1 MMDDLGS
8 PDERRRRAMMMDGL
22 YKRGKY
28 GGRIALFLCIGIVF
42 GSMVFSAAAGRAE
55 SAPGTSFDVVAP
67 SGVLFVGE
75 QLEYNVSYSIF
86 SLGTVKLEIVDTA
99 QKNGVTVFRA
109 KAFMDSY
116 SGVPFVNLHW
126 IFYSEIDPH
135 LYSHFFSGIDNKD
148 SNNVSYSNYAFD
160 YSHDRVFV
168 ERGIRQE
175 HDSTIKTTDT
185 ISSTYQD
192 GLSLFYYARGNVHSN
207 GPENIPTFV
216 SEKKV
221 NTYINFTNTKTSS
234 EIDAVKYPIET
245 VEFEGRAD
253 FVGIFGL
260 TGGFSGWFS
269 NDEAAVPIVA
279 KMKVILGSIRL
290 ELVKWNR
297 PGWVPPRAHEE

>member
-1 MMDDLGS
+1 MDELGS
-8 PDERRRRAMMMDGL
+8 QDEHRRRSTLVDWFL
-22 YKRGKY
+22 KRGKY
-28 GGRIALFLCIGIVF
+28 KASIALFLCIGTLF
-42 GSMVFSAAAGRAE
+42 GSMIVSSASGRAE
-55 SAPGTSFDVVAP
+55 DTQDAKLDTVA
-67 SGVLFVGE
+67 SSRVFFVGE
-75 QLEYNVSYSIF
+75 RLEYEVSYSIF
-86 SLGTVKLEIVDTA
+86 SLGTVKIEIIDSA
-99 QKNGVTVFRA
+99 QKNGATVFRV

-135 LYSHFFSGIDNKD
+135 FYSHSFSGVDNKD
-148 SNNVSYSNYAFD
+148 SNNVSYSNYVFD
-160 YSHDRVFV
+160 YPRNRVFV

-175 HDSTIKTTDT
+175 HDSAIKTTDT

-192 GLSLFYYARGNVHSN
+192 GLSLFYYARGNLHSN
-207 GPENIPTFV
+207 EPENIPTFV
-216 SEKKV
+216 NEKKV
-221 NTYINFTNTKTSS
+221 NTYIDFTNKKVST

-245 VEFEGRAD
+245 IEFDGRAD

-297 PGWVPPRAHEE
+297 PGWVPPHAHDD